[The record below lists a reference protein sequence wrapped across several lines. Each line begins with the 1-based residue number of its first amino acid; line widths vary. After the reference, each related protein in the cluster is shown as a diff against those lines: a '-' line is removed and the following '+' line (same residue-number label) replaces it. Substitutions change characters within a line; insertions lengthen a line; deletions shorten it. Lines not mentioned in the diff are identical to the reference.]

1 MNFHSDDFLKENH
14 DFVLKLKI
22 KSTDGS
28 NQIRRVRLPRLLDST
43 GRVSYDELVGLTI
56 AFTFPE
62 GSPQNYT
69 VSLTYFDVDED
80 TVTIASTEELV
91 DAIEQFASQKVLRVS
106 TEVKPR
112 TDAPPPPSPRTAPQT
127 SPRDEPVPSAQLKGA
142 LDTFVGILSMA
153 VNHLQEGLAAPSTQP
168 RAATVTITPVRDEQS
183 TNPTRATPNP
193 SSEESQ
199 TGATAAATAP
209 VPERKAETVNEDE
222 KLFIHGRHTCDSCLV
237 TPIVGK
243 RYHAI
248 NLPDYDLCENCYVNY
263 TGKEVQ
269 FEAAELERDRPFQ
282 GRWHRRREKIER
294 FQNRRVEFMHRRY
307 GRGPPGRFA
316 RPGVAPTEGRR
327 EGCRAGV
334 QSPTSCSI
342 PTASSPSAPVQDDSF
357 GHPTC
362 LPHPCARP
370 HGPPHWVHGMPS
382 MMRHE
387 TRDFSSTD
395 RTTEFDEALKEAI
408 RRSLRDVAH
417 VEAKH
422 FEQSTPLSSRADDDD
437 AAAADNEETKPLLQT
452 EAAIDSVHTDE
463 EAAAKLQVSLEEEPD
478 IVVESEEMEQAPFDP
493 EETKAME
500 DAMETDSVDSEK
512 LLAEDERKPAATLLE
527 AEPRGSARTLDVARD
542 DSFQSEAIGNGEI
555 AEAVGATLDLVAGM
569 ISDMLCEADT
579 PSKKSIMPP
588 SQLKSP
594 PDYDGGEA
602 LPGEV
607 IVEATTT
614 EEANVAEESGW
625 QVVGT
630 DGEDDFLQA
639 DVEIAR
645 AAEMLGSA
653 LFNSSTKGSDEH
665 DSHGNVSHLSDSF
678 SVPSTVP
685 SLTVGEAQRSRWVV
699 QLSKLEE
706 LGFDDEAQIVEIL
719 ERLQAANIGVGS
731 DEDVSVT
738 QVVNAIL
745 ESK

>member
-1 MNFHSDDFLKENH
+1 MHVDSFPG
-14 DFVLKLKI
+14 KL
-22 KSTDGS
+22 THHFCYLGS

-62 GSPQNYT
+62 GSPLNYT

-91 DAIEQFASQKVLRVS
+91 DAIEQFASKKVLRVS

-112 TDAPPPPSPRTAPQT
+112 TGAAPLPAPRTVPQAAP
-127 SPRDEPVPSAQLKGA
+127 REEPAANAQVKGA

-153 VNHLQEGLAAPSTQP
+153 VNHLQEGLAAPNTAP
-168 RAATVTITPVRDEQS
+168 RATTVTITPVRDETS
-183 TNPTRATPNP
+183 PDPSHSTPNP
-193 SSEESQ
+193 SQQTPATEESHNH
-199 TGATAAATAP
+199 AAAATAP
-209 VPERKAETVNEDE
+209 VPENNPETVDE
-222 KLFIHGRHTCDSCLV
+222 ETKPFIHGRHTCDSCLV

-243 RYHAI
+243 RYHAV

-263 TGKEVQ
+263 TGKEVK
-269 FEAAELERDRPFQ
+269 FEEAELERDRPFQ
-282 GRWHRRREKIER
+282 VRWHRRREKIER
-294 FQNRRVEFMHRRY
+294 FQNKRFDRMHRRC

-316 RPGVAPTEGRR
+316 RFGVAPTEPRQ
-327 EGCRAGV
+327 EGCFGG
-334 QSPTSCSI
+334 QQPPMSCSAPPAGA
-342 PTASSPSAPVQDDSF
+342 PTPPNPHGPF
-357 GHPTC
+357 GHPSFP
-362 LPHPCARP
+362 PHPCGRP
-370 HGPPHWVHGMPS
+370 HGPPRWVHGMTP
-382 MMRHE
+382 MMS
-387 TRDFSSTD
+387 DFSSTD
-395 RTTEFDEALKEAI
+395 RTSDFDEALKEAI
-408 RRSLRDVAH
+408 RRSLRDIAPKEAELLQQPEPSTE
-417 VEAKH
+417 VEEPA
-422 FEQSTPLSSRADDDD
+422 
-437 AAAADNEETKPLLQT
+437 EETKPLLPAEVAVGT
-452 EAAIDSVHTDE
+452 LDTDE
-463 EAAAKLQVSLEEEPD
+463 EAVQVPFEPD
-478 IVVESEEMEQAPFDP
+478 IVVETEEVEHAPFHPD
-493 EETKAME
+493 ETKAME
-500 DAMETDSVDSEK
+500 DAMETGSVDSEK
-512 LLAEDERKPAATLLE
+512 LLAEDDRKPAATLPE
-527 AEPRGSARTLDVARD
+527 SEPRSSARTLDVSRD

-569 ISDMLCEADT
+569 ISDMLSEADS
-579 PSKKSIMPP
+579 PSKKLIVPT

-594 PDYDGGEA
+594 PEYDGNEA
-602 LPGEV
+602 SPETV
-607 IVEATTT
+607 ILEATTN
-614 EEANVAEESGW
+614 EEANVVASDESGW

-630 DGEDDFLQA
+630 DGEDEFLQA
-639 DVEIAR
+639 DVEMAR

-653 LFNSSTKGSDEH
+653 LFNSSTKGTDEH

-685 SLTVGEAQRSRWVV
+685 SLTVGEAQRSRWAV
-699 QLSKLEE
+699 QLCKLEE